1 MKASFLFKQY
11 VWLVDT
17 IQRCKRI
24 TLADLN
30 ERWLRTEL
38 SEGRPLS
45 RTTFNRHRNEV
56 EEIFGITI
64 GCDADNRYYIVNSN
78 LLRTDTVQQWM
89 LSTLTVSNIV
99 GEARNLH
106 DRILLESIPTEGEL
120 LRQIVEAM
128 QRGVLIDI
136 TYRRYGSTADASW
149 TIAPY
154 CIKLFRRRWYL
165 VGTIRS
171 TGSQPVP
178 HGGTGTLPVFI
189 THGDTGTLPVSV
201 TQGDTGTLPVS
212 ITQGDTGTLPVSI
225 TQGDTST
232 LPVSVT
238 QGDTCTLPVTPEI
251 KDWHRR
257 FHSVPHRENKAL
269 QSITFR
275 LYDSLPKEMI
285 EEIKLKLDINEDDDS
300 CDSIQYQ
307 RLRQKIAEYED
318 AGYGQCFLRDERIAA
333 IMQDTLKHFDGERYQ
348 LICWC
353 IMPNHVHVLIEVNE
367 GWSLSRIMHGWR
379 SYTAKEANRILGRTG
394 KIWMEEYYDRYIRDD
409 YHLQKTINYILNNPA
424 NAGLDEWPWVGERGT
439 GFQPVLQASGLCPG
453 STGSQPVS
461 QASGLHPGGAG
472 SQPVLQAGGLYPG
485 EGQASGLYPITL
497 SFDRITSLVLTDEPF
512 AVDPDFDAEAFF
524 SEYFGVMTDD
534 RIPLQRIVLRAFGN
548 ERYALR
554 DLPLHPSQQL
564 VEDKGEYVDFELF
577 LRPTS
582 DFLAHI
588 LSRGRWVKV
597 ISPESIAQR
606 ISDMHREAL

>member
-1 MKASFLFKQY
+1 MKASALFKQY

-17 IQRCKRI
+17 IRRCKRI

-30 ERWLRTEL
+30 QRWMHTEL

-45 RTTFNRHRNEV
+45 RTTFNRHRSEV
-56 EEIFGITI
+56 EEIFGIVI
-64 GCDADNRYYIVNSN
+64 GCDADNCYYIVSSDVIH
-78 LLRTDTVQQWM
+78 TDTVQQWM

-128 QRGVLIDI
+128 QCSVLINI
-136 TYRRYGSTADASW
+136 TYRRYGSTTDANW

-165 VGTIRS
+165 VGNIRS
-171 TGSQPVP
+171 TGFQPVTQR
-178 HGGTGTLPVFI
+178 GM
-189 THGDTGTLPVSV
+189 GTLPVSV
-201 TQGDTGTLPVS
+201 SQGDTTTLPVSVSQRDTGTLPVS
-212 ITQGDTGTLPVSI
+212 INQGDMGNLPVSI
-225 TQGDTST
+225 NQGDTT
-232 LPVSVT
+232 TRPVS
-238 QGDTCTLPVTPEI
+238 EI
-251 KDWHRR
+251 KDWHQR

-275 LYDSLPKEMI
+275 LYDSLPKEVI
-285 EEIKLKLDINEDDDS
+285 EDIKLKLDIKKEDS
-300 CDSIQYQ
+300 SYNSSQYQ

-333 IMQDTLKHFDGERYQ
+333 VMQNTLKHFDGERYQ

-379 SYTAKEANRILGRTG
+379 SYTANEANRILGRTG
-394 KIWMEEYYDRYIRDD
+394 KFWMEEYYDRYIRNDN
-409 YHLQKTINYILNNPA
+409 HLQKTINYILNNPA
-424 NAGLDEWPWVGERGT
+424 NAGLDGWPWVGDRST
-439 GFQPVLQASGLCPG
+439 GFQPVLQAKGL
-453 STGSQPVS
+453 QPVV
-461 QASGLHPGGAG
+461 QAKGLQPVLQAKG
-472 SQPVLQAGGLYPG
+472 SQPVLQARGMYPYPQNGQAGSLYPYPG
-485 EGQASGLYPITL
+485 NTQAGSLYPITL
-497 SFDRITSLVLTDEPF
+497 SFDRITSLTLTDEPF
-512 AVDPDFDAEAFF
+512 SVDPDFDAEAFF

-548 ERYALR
+548 ERFALR
-554 DLPLHPSQQL
+554 DLPLHPSQKL
-564 VEDKGEYVDFELF
+564 LEECDDHVDFELF
-577 LRPTS
+577 LRPTT

-597 ISPESIAQR
+597 ISPESIAQQ
-606 ISDMHREAL
+606 ISDLHKESV

>member
-165 VGTIRS
+165 VGNIRS

-178 HGGTGTLPVFI
+178 HRG
-189 THGDTGTLPVSV
+189 
-201 TQGDTGTLPVS
+201 TGTLPVS
-212 ITQGDTGTLPVSI
+212 ITH
-225 TQGDTST
+225 GDTST
-232 LPVSVT
+232 P
-238 QGDTCTLPVTPEI
+238 PVTPEPSNEI

-275 LYDSLPKEMI
+275 LYDSLPKEVI

-300 CDSIQYQ
+300 YDSIQYQ

-394 KIWMEEYYDRYIRDD
+394 RFWMEEYYDRYIRDD
-409 YHLQKTINYILNNPA
+409 NHLQKTINYILNNPA

-439 GFQPVLQASGLCPG
+439 GFQPVLQASGLYPR
-453 STGSQPVS
+453 STGFQPVS
-461 QASGLHPGGAG
+461 QASGLYPRSTG

-485 EGQASGLYPITL
+485 DGQASGLYPITL

-512 AVDPDFDAEAFF
+512 SVDPDFDAEAFF

-606 ISDMHREAL
+606 ISDMHRESL

>member
-1 MKASFLFKQY
+1 MKASILFKQY

-24 TLADLN
+24 TLAELN

-45 RTTFNRHRNEV
+45 RTTFNRHRSEV

-64 GCDADNRYYIVNSN
+64 GCDADNRYYIVSSDV
-78 LLRTDTVQQWM
+78 LHTDSVQQWM
-89 LSTLTVSNIV
+89 LNTLTVSNIV

-106 DRILLESIPTEGEL
+106 DRILLESIPTEGEM

-128 QRGVLIDI
+128 QRGVLINI
-136 TYRRYGSTADASW
+136 TYRRYGSTTDASW

-171 TGSQPVP
+171 TGSQPVT
-178 HGGTGTLPVFI
+178 HGSTGTLPVNL
-189 THGDTGTLPVSV
+189 GDSGTLPVS
-201 TQGDTGTLPVS
+201 P
-212 ITQGDTGTLPVSI
+212 
-225 TQGDTST
+225 
-232 LPVSVT
+232 
-238 QGDTCTLPVTPEI
+238 I

-275 LYDSLPKEMI
+275 LYDSLPKEVI
-285 EEIKLKLDINEDDDS
+285 EEIKLKLDIKKDDPACNS
-300 CDSIQYQ
+300 MQYQ

-348 LICWC
+348 LLCWC

-367 GWSLSRIMHGWR
+367 GWSLSKIMHGWR
-379 SYTAKEANRILGRTG
+379 SYTANEANRILGRTG
-394 KIWMEEYYDRYIRDD
+394 KFWMEEYYDRYIRNDN
-409 YHLQKTINYILNNPA
+409 HLQKTINYILNNPA
-424 NAGLDEWPWVGERGT
+424 NAGLDDWPWVGVRST
-439 GFQPVLQASGLCPG
+439 GFQPVLQANGL
-453 STGSQPVS
+453 QPVV
-461 QASGLHPGGAG
+461 QANGL
-472 SQPVLQAGGLYPG
+472 QPVLQASGLFPDKQASGLYPYPG
-485 EGQASGLYPITL
+485 NGQAGSLYPITL
-497 SFDRITSLVLTDEPF
+497 SFDRITSLILTDEPF

-524 SEYFGVMTDD
+524 SEYFGVMTDN

-554 DLPLHPSQQL
+554 DLPLHPSQKV
-564 VEDKGEYVDFELF
+564 VEEDSDYVDFELF

-588 LSRGRWVKV
+588 LSRGRWVKI
-597 ISPESIAQR
+597 ISPEAIAQQ
-606 ISDMHREAL
+606 ISNMHKESV

>member
-128 QRGVLIDI
+128 QCSVLINI
-136 TYRRYGSTADASW
+136 TYRRYGSTTDANW

-165 VGTIRS
+165 VGNIRS
-171 TGSQPVP
+171 TGFQPVTQR
-178 HGGTGTLPVFI
+178 G
-189 THGDTGTLPVSV
+189 TGTLPVSV
-201 TQGDTGTLPVS
+201 SQGGTGNLPVSVSQRGMGNLPVS
-212 ITQGDTGTLPVSI
+212 INQGDMGN
-225 TQGDTST
+225 
-232 LPVSVT
+232 LPVSVNQEDKST
-238 QGDTCTLPVTPEI
+238 RPVSEI
-251 KDWHRR
+251 KDWHQR

-275 LYDSLPKEMI
+275 LYDSLPKEVI
-285 EEIKLKLDINEDDDS
+285 EEIKLKLDIKKEDS
-300 CDSIQYQ
+300 SYNSSQYQ

-333 IMQDTLKHFDGERYQ
+333 VMQNTLKHFDGERYQ

-379 SYTAKEANRILGRTG
+379 SYTANEANRILGRTG
-394 KIWMEEYYDRYIRDD
+394 KFWMEEYYDRYIRNDN
-409 YHLQKTINYILNNPA
+409 HLQKTINYILNNPA
-424 NAGLDEWPWVGERGT
+424 NAGLDGWPWVGDRST
-439 GFQPVLQASGLCPG
+439 GFQPVLQAKGL
-453 STGSQPVS
+453 QPVV
-461 QASGLHPGGAG
+461 QAR
-472 SQPVLQAGGLYPG
+472 GLYPYPG
-485 EGQASGLYPITL
+485 NTQAGSLHPITL
-497 SFDRITSLVLTDEPF
+497 SFDRITSLTLTDEPF
-512 AVDPDFDAEAFF
+512 SVDPDFDAEAFF

-548 ERYALR
+548 ERFALR
-554 DLPLHPSQQL
+554 DLPLHPSQKL
-564 VEDKGEYVDFELF
+564 LEECDDHVDFELF
-577 LRPTS
+577 LRPTT

-597 ISPESIAQR
+597 ISPESIAQQ
-606 ISDMHREAL
+606 ISDLHKESV